1 MMKKITSIALITL
14 MNYTYAAPTTL
25 TVYTAFEADQLKA
38 YQQGFE
44 KQHPDIKL
52 NFVRDSNGIIT
63 AKILAEGENT
73 KADIIYGVA
82 ASNMV
87 QFKNKGLLQPYAPH
101 DLKQLNPKFLDTE
114 TPPSWVGMNVW
125 GAAICFNTIEA
136 KKNNL
141 PMPKRWKDLE
151 NPLYKG
157 KIVMPNP
164 ASSGTGYFDVT
175 AWLGMMGDDAGWKF
189 MDGLHQNIA
198 QYTHSGSKPCKQAA
212 TGEFPIGIS
221 FEYRAAKTKSDGA
234 PIEIIFP
241 SEGLGWDLESIA
253 MTKNAPHPQAAQQ
266 FIDWATSQDAFQL
279 YAKNVAI
286 VAHEKI
292 KPKHDNIPENYANLL
307 VTQDFNQMA
316 AQREAILKEWL
327 KRYGS
332 KSEKQ

>member
-1 MMKKITSIALITL
+1 MKKMMSIVMIAL
-14 MNYTYAAPTTL
+14 MQCGYAAPTTL
-25 TVYTAFEADQLKA
+25 TVYTALEADQLKP

-44 KQHPDIKL
+44 KKHPDIKL
-52 NFVRDSNGIIT
+52 NFVRDSNGIMT
-63 AKILAEGENT
+63 AKILAEAENT
-73 KADIIYGVA
+73 RADVIYGVA

-87 QFKNKGLLQPYAPH
+87 QFKNKGLLHPYAPR
-101 DLKQLNPKFLDTE
+101 DLKQLNPKFLDTD
-114 TPPSWVGMNVW
+114 TPPNWVGLNVW

-141 PMPKRWKDLE
+141 PMPTSWKDLE
-151 NPLYKG
+151 NPVYKG

-175 AWLGMMGDDAGWKF
+175 AWLGIFGEKAGWGF

-221 FEYRAAKTKSDGA
+221 FEYRAAKTKTEGA

-253 MTKNAPHPQAAQQ
+253 ITKNAPHLEAAQQ
-266 FIDWATSQDAFQL
+266 FVDWATSQEAFQL
-279 YAKNVAI
+279 YSKNVAI
-286 VAHEKI
+286 VAHENV
-292 KPKHDNIPENYANLL
+292 KPKHKNIPENYADLL
-307 VTQDFNQMA
+307 IKQDFSQMA
-316 AQREAILKEWL
+316 AERESILKEWL
-327 KRYGS
+327 QRYAS
-332 KSEKQ
+332 KSEK